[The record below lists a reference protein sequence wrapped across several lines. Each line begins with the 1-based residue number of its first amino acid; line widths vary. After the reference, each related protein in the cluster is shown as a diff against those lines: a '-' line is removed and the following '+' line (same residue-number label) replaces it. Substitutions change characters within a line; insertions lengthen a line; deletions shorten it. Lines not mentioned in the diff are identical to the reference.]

1 MPFLETAA
9 VQLHYRGEL
18 RGGTP
23 VLFLHGNLGCGDWID
38 LVARRLAGD
47 LGLIA
52 PDWRGCGDSEKPVPE
67 QDFAN
72 YSMAVHADDMLG
84 LLDGLG
90 IDHCHLL
97 THSTGDLIATHMLLR
112 APERFGRV
120 LSISPVG
127 PMGLAFTEAQLQGF
141 GIMRDNPEVARA
153 GLATAVPTLFD
164 IGSLA
169 PGRAPAFADSATRE
183 QRELFEHLLARTRVL
198 SDGIWVGTPYHLDRT
213 WRDGG
218 LRQRQEDFAHPRRIL
233 WGSEDAWIPRADV
246 EEMADRM
253 PRCELEVVEGIGHS
267 LNVEAPDL
275 CARAVE
281 EFLRTT

>member
-1 MPFLETAA
+1 MPFVEMPS
-9 VQLHYRGEL
+9 VRLHYRGEV

-23 VLFLHGNLGCGDWID
+23 VVFLHGNLGCGDWID
-38 LVARRLAGD
+38 LVARRLGD
-47 LGLIA
+47 ALDLIA
-52 PDWRGCGDSEKPVPE
+52 PDWRGCGESDKPLPD

-84 LLDGLG
+84 LLNGLG

-97 THSTGDLIATHMLLR
+97 THSTGDLIATHMLLQ
-112 APERFGRV
+112 APERFGRI

-141 GIMRDNPEVARA
+141 RIMRDTPDVARA
-153 GLATAVPTLFD
+153 GLASAVPTLFTA
-164 IGSLA
+164 GSLA
-169 PGRAPAFADSATRE
+169 PGHAPTFADSATSE
-183 QRELFEHLLARTRVL
+183 QRALFEHLLARTRLL
-198 SDGIWVGTPYHLDRT
+198 SDGIWVGTPYHLNRT

-218 LRQRQEDFAHPRRIL
+218 LRRRQPDLAHPRRIL

-246 EEMADRM
+246 EEMAERM

-267 LNVEAPDL
+267 LNVEAPDR
-275 CARAVE
+275 CARVVE
-281 EFLRTT
+281 EFLITN